1 MAQYESNIKHIPY
14 SQERVY
20 NKLSDLNNLNSVRDR
35 LDLIKDKLD
44 GKLED
49 MTFDSDSLTLKVQG
63 FNLTLRIIEREPLKC
78 IKFEG
83 DKTPIPLNLW
93 IQILP
98 EGMDNAK
105 MKVTI
110 RAEVNMFMK
119 AMVAKPLQEGV
130 EKLADMLSMI
140 PY

>member
-1 MAQYESNIKHIPY
+1 MAQYESSIKHIPY

-98 EGMDNAK
+98 EGMNNAK

>member
-1 MAQYESNIKHIPY
+1 MAVQFESNVKHVPY

-20 NKLSDLNNLNSVRDR
+20 NKLSDLNNLEGVRER
-35 LDLIKDKLD
+35 LDMVKDKLD

-49 MTFDSDSLTLKVQG
+49 MSFDRDSITLKVQG
-63 FNLTLRIIEREPLKC
+63 ISLTLRIIEREPLKC

-83 DKTPIPLNLW
+83 DKSPIPLNLW

-98 EGMDNAK
+98 VTQEEAK

-119 AMVAKPLQEGV
+119 AMVSKPCRRE
-130 EKLADMLSMI
+130 
-140 PY
+140 